1 MFGIRTWIT
10 SEIKLS
16 FIILLNLKLKWK
28 SQNTFIF
35 FHILITFFA
44 ILICFTFKRL
54 KLMIFFRNSRD
65 RSSSP
70 PRKQDKTDRRKSP
83 HGKKSPIK
91 RERSIKR
98 EKSPVGRNRSKDRTS
113 APRDRSPVGKK
124 RSRDRS
130 PGQGLVCFYFKR
142 AATLY

>member
-1 MFGIRTWIT
+1 MTRFGPRIEPIT
-10 SEIKLS
+10 SPPNAERIRYQLYHRRGSLVSLLS
-16 FIILLNLKLKWK
+16 VCLLNYLFERVNSFEK
-28 SQNTFIF
+28 F
-35 FHILITFFA
+35 FS
-44 ILICFTFKRL
+44 
-54 KLMIFFRNSRD
+54 FRNSRD

-70 PRKQDKTDRRKSP
+70 ARKQDKTDRRKSP

-113 APRDRSPVGKK
+113 APRDRSPAGKK

-130 PGQGLVCFYFKR
+130 PGQG
-142 AATLY
+142 